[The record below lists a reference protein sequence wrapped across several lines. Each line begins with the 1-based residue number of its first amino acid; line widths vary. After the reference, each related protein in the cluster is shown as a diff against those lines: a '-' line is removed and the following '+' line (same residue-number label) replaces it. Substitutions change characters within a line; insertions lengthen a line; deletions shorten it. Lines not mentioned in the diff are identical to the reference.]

1 LAFPDPDPEEIFTDI
16 HNMPRDISGEGAQV
30 TSVTTV
36 AGSLVV
42 FRHNVLAKRKKPARP
57 ANTLTLAAE
66 VGPGSGTKEVAR
78 PVPILASRITEPE
91 DPQVTFVYG

>member
-1 LAFPDPDPEEIFTDI
+1 
-16 HNMPRDISGEGAQV
+16 MPRRISGEGAQV